1 MRRLVF
7 LLLSVPLLMGGCV
20 SAIKLRNPAT
30 GAVAQCGP
38 YSALW
43 YLGPTGWDP
52 RDSSVKP
59 DDRDARCVAEY
70 EKLGYVRVE
79 RKGKEGP

>member
-1 MRRLVF
+1 MRRRLV
-7 LLLSVPLLMGGCV
+7 LLLSVPLLVTGCV

-52 RDSSVKP
+52 RDWSVKP
-59 DDRDARCVAEY
+59 DERDARCVAEY
-70 EKLGYVRVE
+70 EKRGYVRVD
-79 RKGKEGP
+79 RTEGS